1 MILNKV
7 SSLVLAGALSLG
19 AASCADY
26 NRENSNTATT
36 PSAQEVEKEDG
47 SVVTE
52 TKAPDGTVTEIRTF
66 ETGEVSRVTRTTPP
80 TGRRTAAVEFR
91 DGRKVD
97 LEDDNDIEEAMDA
110 TGDAIADAATRA
122 WDAAK
127 EIGEEVGD
135 KTEDVAG
142 KTVDVT
148 KDVGSKVGKGAKR
161 GAEKVKDAAGDTAE
175 AVGKGVKK
183 VGKKIK
189 GDGQ

>member
-1 MILNKV
+1 MIFSKV
-7 SSLVLAGALSLG
+7 SSLVLVGMLSVG
-19 AASCADY
+19 AASCA
-26 NRENSNTATT
+26 NNIHENSNTATA
-36 PSAQEVEKEDG
+36 PSAREIEKEDG

-66 ETGEVSRVTRTTPP
+66 ETGEVARVTRTTPS
-80 TGRRTAAVEFR
+80 TGRRTATVEFR

-97 LEDDNDIEEAMDA
+97 LEDDNDIEQAMDA

-148 KDVGSKVGKGAKR
+148 KDIGSKVGKGAKT